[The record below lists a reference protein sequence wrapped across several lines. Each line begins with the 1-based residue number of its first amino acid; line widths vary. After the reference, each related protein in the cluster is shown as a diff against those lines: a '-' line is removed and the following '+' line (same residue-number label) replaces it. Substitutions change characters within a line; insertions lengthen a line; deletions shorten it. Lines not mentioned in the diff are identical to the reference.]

1 MGARV
6 VTQVL
11 AELFH
16 PGPIAMVVA
25 GSGAI
30 AMAQQGLG
38 GTIGALRAL
47 HPMLSAR
54 PDADRD
60 AARAALHRVDA
71 VVELYGLA
79 RTDRVKTAHP
89 FVEDAL
95 VTLANARDVEH
106 FARWAEDALSDR
118 AERHNRAILW
128 WTTLADTAPAM
139 GMAGT
144 ILGLVAMFQAMSD
157 PSAVGAGMALAL
169 LTTLY
174 GVVIAN
180 AVAGP
185 IASRLAQLSAREI
198 SWQRALV
205 ERMSGIARREIEPP
219 VPVSVPAPTPLRR
232 PSPREAA

>member
-1 MGARV
+1 M
-6 VTQVL
+6 TELL
-11 AELFH
+11 ADLLQ
-16 PGPIAMVVA
+16 PGPIAMVLA

-30 AMAQQGLG
+30 AMAQQGIG
-38 GTIGALRAL
+38 GTLSALRAL
-47 HPMLSAR
+47 HPLLRAR

-60 AARAALHRVDA
+60 AARAALHQVDA
-71 VVELYGLA
+71 VVELYGLV
-79 RTDRVKTAHP
+79 RTDRVKAAHP
-89 FVEDAL
+89 FVADAL

-106 FARWAEDALSDR
+106 FARWAEDALCDR
-118 AERHNRAILW
+118 SERHNRAILW

-144 ILGLVAMFQAMSD
+144 ILGLIAMFRAISD
-157 PSAVGAGMALAL
+157 PSAVGPGMALAL

-174 GVVIAN
+174 GVIVAN

-205 ERMSGIARREIEPP
+205 ERMTVIARREIELP
-219 VPVSVPAPTPLRR
+219 VAQPLPAPVLIRR